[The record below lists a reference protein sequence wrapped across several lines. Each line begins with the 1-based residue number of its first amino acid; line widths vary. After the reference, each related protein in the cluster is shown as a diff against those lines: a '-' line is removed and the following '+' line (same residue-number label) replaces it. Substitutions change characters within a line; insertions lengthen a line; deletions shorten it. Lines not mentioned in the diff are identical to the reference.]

1 MAQQD
6 LKTNRSI
13 RQVLVRHWIDLG
25 RVAIHSANGRVT
37 LRGSIQLLRGV
48 KHELDSQGMENIFRE
63 IKRISEIK
71 FLTFSLDNWMFVNGV
86 WQKNEQARQDRSGL
100 DDQHSSTYEI

>member
-37 LRGSIQLLRGV
+37 IRGSVQLLRGV
-48 KHELDSQGMENIFRE
+48 KHELDSQSMENIFRE
-63 IKRISEIK
+63 IKRINEIK
-71 FLTFSLDNWMFVNGV
+71 QLTFTLDNWLFVNGV
-86 WQKNEQARQDRSGL
+86 WQKVEQSKHDRGGFNEQSP
-100 DDQHSSTYEI
+100 STFEI

>member
-37 LRGSIQLLRGV
+37 IRGSVQLLRGV
-48 KHELDSQGMENIFRE
+48 KHELDSQSMENIFRE
-63 IKRISEIK
+63 IKRINEIK
-71 FLTFSLDNWMFVNGV
+71 QLTFTLDNWLFVNGV
-86 WQKNEQARQDRSGL
+86 WQKLEQAKHDRGGF
-100 DDQHSSTYEI
+100 DEKRPSTFEI